1 MDMLFIK
8 NDIDSIIPL
17 LNAYLSLYMDIVFH
31 EDTMCFFKSDFQR
44 KYLEEIQ
51 TLVHNLEE
59 NMVEVFDQNI
69 GDLDHSG
76 QNLDL
81 RWN

>member
-69 GDLDHSG
+69 GDLDHNG